1 MHLEHFFVLL
11 FRNNDFKDLLITSLS
26 TSSVAFIL
34 MIGVFLQKIDKHNRP
49 LIQLFIE
56 ETYSMFVFIHLLI
69 FILRNRFESDIGWFT
84 KIDKTTLNI
93 IFVLLLFS
101 FEMITEKEE
110 LISWRW
116 IGILFLIS
124 LSQLPRQRR

>member
-1 MHLEHFFVLL
+1 MNFFVLL

-69 FILRNRFESDIGWFT
+69 FILRNRFESDIG
-84 KIDKTTLNI
+84 
-93 IFVLLLFS
+93 
-101 FEMITEKEE
+101 
-110 LISWRW
+110 
-116 IGILFLIS
+116 
-124 LSQLPRQRR
+124 